1 MSLGF
6 GGPSG
11 KICRDKSAEVTDIM
25 LVRLEHRV
33 DITDAQK
40 AAFEEFKTA
49 TRVAAD
55 KLREGCPKK
64 PDTTANEGDKAAAPK
79 VTPLDRLAQTQV
91 GLEASLEALKTY
103 RPAAEKFYASLSD
116 EQKAKLTERR
126 GGGKRHWK
134 RDRGPHDGGE
144 RDDGGDRGGQEQAGQ
159 QPHSQRQG
167 LILGARGSAAPSR
180 LPLHCSAHAGRDVN
194 PVRRAMSPHM
204 APSGAE
210 RHRSAP
216 ISFAPHPIP
225 ALI

>member
-1 MSLGF
+1 MTRKGKYVFAGVAAACVGLVAAGAMAQRGHWDGHKGRHGGGYGAGIMSLGF

-11 KICRDKSAEVTDIM
+11 KICRGKSAEVTDIM

-49 TRVAAD
+49 TRTAAD

-64 PDTTANEGDKAAAPK
+64 PDTTANEDDKAAAPK
-79 VTPLDRLAQTQV
+79 MTPLDRLAQTQV

-103 RPAAEKFYASLSD
+103 RPAAEKFYAALSD

-134 RDRGPHDGGE
+134 RDGGPRDGGE
-144 RDDGGDRGGQEQAGQ
+144 RDGGDRGG
-159 QPHSQRQG
+159 PDRDNSP
-167 LILGARGSAAPSR
+167 APNDK
-180 LPLHCSAHAGRDVN
+180 G
-194 PVRRAMSPHM
+194 
-204 APSGAE
+204 
-210 RHRSAP
+210 
-216 ISFAPHPIP
+216 
-225 ALI
+225 